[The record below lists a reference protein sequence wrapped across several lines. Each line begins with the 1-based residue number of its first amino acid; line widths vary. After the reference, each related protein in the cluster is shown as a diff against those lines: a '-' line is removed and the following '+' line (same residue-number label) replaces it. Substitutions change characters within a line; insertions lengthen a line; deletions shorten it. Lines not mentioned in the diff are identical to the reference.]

1 MAAPV
6 LARDCDVVILA
17 GGLGT
22 RLRSVLPDCQKVLAP
37 VGDEP
42 FVFHL
47 FRLLA
52 VHGIAR
58 AVLALGH
65 RAEDVQA
72 CLPDWRTRFGIDF
85 SASIEATPL
94 GTGGAVRH
102 ALAHC
107 QRQQILVMNGDSWV
121 GVDLDRMLARHTET
135 AALATL
141 ATVHVDDAGR
151 YGSLDWSEDSGRVAG
166 FAEKSSASAGQP
178 DWINAGIYAL
188 QRSCIES
195 LPPVSAGQSLSLE
208 RDLLPH
214 LAGKGLFA
222 FAADGP
228 FIDIGLPETYNR
240 SQAFFAGIT
249 ANTATPD
256 PPEPPPCR

>member
-6 LARDCDVVILA
+6 LAHDCDVVILA

-22 RLRSVLPDCQKVLAP
+22 RLRPVLPDCQKVLAP

-52 VHGIAR
+52 VHGITR
-58 AVLALGH
+58 AILALGH
-65 RAEDVQA
+65 RAEDALA

-85 SASIEATPL
+85 AASIETAPL

-107 QRQQILVMNGDSWV
+107 RREHILVMNGDSWV
-121 GVDLDRMLARHTET
+121 GIDLNRMLQRH
-135 AALATL
+135 AATDAVATL
-141 ATVHVDDAGR
+141 ATVHVDDVGR

-166 FAEKSSASAGQP
+166 FAEKSLVTAGQP
-178 DWINAGIYAL
+178 GWINAGIYAFE
-188 QRSCIES
+188 RKSIES
-195 LPPVSAGQSLSLE
+195 LPPVRAGETLSLE
-208 RDLLPH
+208 RDVLPH

-228 FIDIGLPETYNR
+228 FIDIGLPETYGR
-240 SQAFFAGIT
+240 SEAFFAGI
-249 ANTATPD
+249 ATNAATRHS
-256 PPEPPPCR
+256 PEPPPCR